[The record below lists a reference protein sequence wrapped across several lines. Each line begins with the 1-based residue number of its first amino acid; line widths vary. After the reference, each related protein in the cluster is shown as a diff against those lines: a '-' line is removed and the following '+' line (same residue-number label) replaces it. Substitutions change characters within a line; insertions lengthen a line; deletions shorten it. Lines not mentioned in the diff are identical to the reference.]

1 MKRIAVLAILTL
13 VTMSAGAQAPAD
25 TITGNVS
32 FPKTYGAGYSTFAI
46 GASAEFWKQVDE
58 RRRIFVGGKFGIDR
72 QDKEYIGAASY
83 TLRGSF
89 HARIGLPFGK
99 SWAVRPFAGGGIS
112 LSQQRN
118 PQYTKFAY
126 APKVELGVSTL
137 DNTLFLYGVGFFPD
151 STENRT
157 HGWGLGFDYYWRLSP
172 RFSLHAGGVLTR
184 FKFYQPT
191 GCCIG
196 DYTGGGFT
204 PTFGLTWHLK
214 PEKGKASRSTPK
226 TAPTPRATPVPPI
239 GRSQSYVGEFEK
251 QFLRNQN

>member
-118 PQYTKFAY
+118 PRYTKFAY
-126 APKVELGVSTL
+126 APIPQRQPSPETKATKEITMNDIVSPVL
-137 DNTLFLYGVGFFPD
+137 PANP
-151 STENRT
+151 
-157 HGWGLGFDYYWRLSP
+157 LSP
-172 RFSLHAGGVLTR
+172 A
-184 FKFYQPT
+184 Q
-191 GCCIG
+191 
-196 DYTGGGFT
+196 
-204 PTFGLTWHLK
+204 
-214 PEKGKASRSTPK
+214 ASR
-226 TAPTPRATPVPPI
+226 ARRMWRQVVPNLH
-239 GRSQSYVGEFEK
+239 Q
-251 QFLRNQN
+251 